1 MKWVIGFSLLLGVI
15 QVGAMLN
22 VLEELKQIKLLLSLE
37 HLPKHVSEA
46 FKKAVQDED

>member
-22 VLEELKQIKLLLSLE
+22 ILEELKQIKLLLSLE
-37 HLPKHVSEA
+37 HLPKSL
-46 FKKAVQDED
+46 KDIILSQIDED